1 MAYTSLFGGFL
12 VDDYPLAGRFP
23 KGNGFSSRSFFVYPQ
38 PKKQEKNTPD
48 HPGSAPAF
56 FCLSC
61 SVEQYFLKA

>member
-38 PKKQEKNTPD
+38 PKNKKKTPRTI
-48 HPGSAPAF
+48 PAPLLLFYAF
-56 FCLSC
+56 RVPWNSIF
-61 SVEQYFLKA
+61 